1 MNILEVSNI
10 SKTISNKRLINDVSF
25 SVCEGKIIGLVG
37 NNGAGKSS
45 ILKAITGLFR
55 IDDGKIVINGYDLS
69 KEPFEALKCV
79 GATIENNEFYD
90 FLSGYDN
97 LYIYSENQ
105 RALQNTIEFIGLEK
119 DIFKK
124 VSTYSL
130 GMKSRLSLGIALAGT
145 LVSNPKVI
153 ILDEPTNGLDPK
165 GIIELRSKL
174 LSLKKN
180 RKAIIISS
188 HLLSEIEKICD
199 EIYFVKDGMIIEK
212 VIVKSQKDNLEDI
225 YNRVEKEYY
234 EEKYL

>member
-25 SVCEGKIIGLVG
+25 SICEGKIIGLVG

-130 GMKSRLSLGIALAGT
+130 GMKSRLSLGIALIN
-145 LVSNPKVI
+145 NPDLI

-165 GIIELRSKL
+165 GIIELRNKL

-234 EEKYL
+234 EEKYLC

>member
-1 MNILEVSNI
+1 MSQCWKGKFSYQLVEFPFNPLII
-10 SKTISNKRLINDVSF
+10 LIN
-25 SVCEGKIIGLVG
+25 
-37 NNGAGKSS
+37 NNNNSE
-45 ILKAITGLFR
+45 IT
-55 IDDGKIVINGYDLS
+55 
-69 KEPFEALKCV
+69 P
-79 GATIENNEFYD
+79 
-90 FLSGYDN
+90 
-97 LYIYSENQ
+97 IYSENQ

-130 GMKSRLSLGIALAGT
+130 GMKSRLSLGIALIN
-145 LVSNPKVI
+145 NPDLI

-165 GIIELRSKL
+165 GIIELRNKL

-234 EEKYL
+234 EEKYLC